1 MKVTVSIVTEADGQ
15 APTVAHDVFSMEL
28 GALSPDTLGL
38 RLEEANGL
46 VSAVQEAMVDEQVN
60 AALAAQAACPHS
72 GEAHRHKD
80 TRKIVVR
87 SLYGTL
93 HLRSPRW
100 WHCTCRPHEARTFS
114 PLACLLPE
122 RTTPELAYLEAKFS
136 GPTSVPSPTT
146 ASATGPARPSPVRW
160 PSRPSTR

>member
-1 MKVTVSIVTEADGQ
+1 MTCSAWNGVLS
-15 APTVAHDVFSMEL
+15 APTRW
-28 GALSPDTLGL
+28 GL

-60 AALAAQAACPHS
+60 AALAAQAACPHC

-93 HLRSPRW
+93 P
-100 WHCTCRPHEARTFS
+100 PAKS
-114 PLACLLPE
+114 PLVAL
-122 RTTPELAYLEAKFS
+122 YLQA
-136 GPTSVPSPTT
+136 
-146 ASATGPARPSPVRW
+146 A
-160 PSRPSTR
+160 